1 MHCGMGRIFDRN
13 DWGVDDTEWNDWRWQ
28 LRESWR
34 TGGRVM
40 EALGLDVDSAVCRR
54 YPMQATPHYLS
65 LARTRDV
72 LDPILRQC
80 VATEEEL
87 HGDGASDPFREEAYS
102 PVARLVHRYPDRA
115 LFMTTSRC
123 ATHCRH
129 CMRKR
134 NWQCFDGKPSED
146 VLAAAVDYV
155 SQHHEIREVLISGG
169 DPLTLDDDELSH
181 VLKAFATVDHLEM
194 LRVGSRIPV
203 VMPQRLTESLCDILG
218 GCGKTVWLAAHF
230 NHPAEL
236 SEESRQAVERLLR
249 HGVPVVNQSVLL
261 KGVNDDEET
270 LRLLFT
276 GLLKIKVKPYYL
288 FHGDPIE
295 GTMHFRTG
303 VERGLELMAALRNRV
318 SGMAMPA
325 FSFDLPESGG
335 KIRLEPNDKLEREDG
350 GLAFTSFEGRK
361 IIYK

>member
-1 MHCGMGRIFDRN
+1 MCRVFDRK
-13 DWGVDDTEWNDWRWQ
+13 DWGASDAEWGDWHWQ
-28 LRESWR
+28 LRESWK
-34 TGGRVM
+34 TAGRVM
-40 EALGLDVDSAVCRR
+40 EALGLRADSEVCRR

-65 LARTRDV
+65 LAKTLDV
-72 LDPILRQC
+72 MDPILRQC

-87 HGDGASDPFREEAYS
+87 QGGTPDPFGEEAYS
-102 PVARLVHRYPDRA
+102 PVPRLVHRYPDRA

-134 NWQCFDGKPSED
+134 NWQCFDGKPTED

-155 SQHHEIREVLISGG
+155 AKHREIREILISGG
-169 DPLTLDDDELSH
+169 DPLTLEDDELAH
-181 VLKAFATVDHLEM
+181 VLQAFADIDHVEM
-194 LRVGSRIPV
+194 LRVGSRVPV
-203 VMPQRLTESLCDILG
+203 VMPQRMTESLCDILG

-261 KGVNDDEET
+261 KGVNDDAET

-276 GLLKIKVKPYYL
+276 GLLKMKVKPYYL

>member
-1 MHCGMGRIFDRN
+1 MGRVFDKK
-13 DWGVDDTEWNDWRWQ
+13 DWGVGDTEWNDWRWQ

-34 TGGRVM
+34 TAGKVM
-40 EALGLDVDSAVCRR
+40 EVIGVDMDSEVVRR
-54 YPMQATPHYLS
+54 YPMQATPFYLS
-65 LARTRDV
+65 LAQTRDAM
-72 LDPILRQC
+72 DPILRQC
-80 VATEEEL
+80 VAIEEEL
-87 HGDGASDPFREEAYS
+87 HGDGAADPFCEEAFS
-102 PVARLVHRYPDRA
+102 PVPRLVHRYPDRA

-146 VLAAAVDYV
+146 VLSAAVDYV
-155 SQHHEIREVLISGG
+155 SQHPEIREVLVSGG
-169 DPLTLDDDELSH
+169 DPLTLGDDDLSH

-194 LRVGSRIPV
+194 LRVGSRVPV
-203 VMPQRLTESLCDILG
+203 VMPQRLTESLCDVLG

-236 SEESRQAVERLLR
+236 SEEARDGVERLLR

-276 GLLKIKVKPYYL
+276 GLLKMKVKPYYL

-318 SGMAMPA
+318 SGMALPA
-325 FSFDLPESGG
+325 FSFDLPEGGG
-335 KIRLEPNDKLEREDG
+335 KIRLEPDEKLVKEDG
-350 GLAFTSFEGRK
+350 GLAFTSFEGKR
-361 IIYK
+361 IVYR

>member
-1 MHCGMGRIFDRN
+1 MCRVFDRK
-13 DWGVDDTEWNDWRWQ
+13 DWGVSDAEWGDWHWQ
-28 LRESWR
+28 LRESWK
-34 TGGRVM
+34 TAGRVM
-40 EALGLDVDSAVCRR
+40 EALGLRADSEVCRR

-65 LARTRDV
+65 LAKTLDV
-72 LDPILRQC
+72 MDPILRQC

-87 HGDGASDPFREEAYS
+87 QGGTPDPFGEEAYS
-102 PVARLVHRYPDRA
+102 PVPRLVHRYPDRA

-134 NWQCFDGKPSED
+134 NWQCFDGKPTED

-155 SQHHEIREVLISGG
+155 AKHREIREILISGG
-169 DPLTLDDDELSH
+169 DPLTLEDDELAH
-181 VLKAFATVDHLEM
+181 VLQAFADIDHVEM
-194 LRVGSRIPV
+194 LRVGSRVPV
-203 VMPQRLTESLCDILG
+203 VMPQRMTESLCDILG

-230 NHPAEL
+230 NHPVEL

-261 KGVNDDEET
+261 KGVNDDAET

-276 GLLKIKVKPYYL
+276 GLLKMKVKPYYL

>member
-1 MHCGMGRIFDRN
+1 MCRVFDRK
-13 DWGVDDTEWNDWRWQ
+13 DWGVGDVEWDDWHWQ

-34 TGGRVM
+34 TARRVM
-40 EALGLDVDSAVCRR
+40 EALGLQADSTVCRR

-65 LARTRDV
+65 LAKSLDIM
-72 LDPILRQC
+72 DPILRQC
-80 VATEEEL
+80 VASEEEL
-87 HGDGASDPFREEAYS
+87 QGGTPDPFGEEAYS
-102 PVARLVHRYPDRA
+102 PVPRLVHRYPDRA

-146 VLAAAVDYV
+146 VLSAAVEYV
-155 SQHHEIREVLISGG
+155 SKHREIREILISGG
-169 DPLTLDDDELSH
+169 DPLTLEDDEIVH
-181 VLKAFATVDHLEM
+181 VLKAFATVEHLEM

-203 VMPQRLTESLCDILG
+203 VMPQRLTEALCEILG

-261 KGVNDDEET
+261 KGVNDDVET

-276 GLLKIKVKPYYL
+276 GLLKMKVKPYYL

-335 KIRLEPNDKLEREDG
+335 KIRLEPGCELEREDG
-350 GLAFTSFEGRK
+350 GLAFTSFEGRR

>member
-1 MHCGMGRIFDRN
+1 MCRVFDRK
-13 DWGVDDTEWNDWRWQ
+13 DWGVSDAEWGDWHWQ
-28 LRESWR
+28 LRESWK
-34 TGGRVM
+34 TAGRVM
-40 EALGLDVDSAVCRR
+40 EALGLRADSEVCRR

-65 LARTRDV
+65 LAKTLDV
-72 LDPILRQC
+72 MDPILRQC

-87 HGDGASDPFREEAYS
+87 QGGTPDPFGEEAYS
-102 PVARLVHRYPDRA
+102 PVPRLVHRYPDRA

-134 NWQCFDGKPSED
+134 NWQCFDGKPTED

-155 SQHHEIREVLISGG
+155 AKHREIREILISGG
-169 DPLTLDDDELSH
+169 DPLTLGDDDIAH
-181 VLKAFATVDHLEM
+181 VLTAFATVEHLEM
-194 LRVGSRIPV
+194 LRVGSRVPV
-203 VMPQRLTESLCDILG
+203 VMPQRMTESLCDILG
-218 GCGKTVWLAAHF
+218 GCGKTVWMAAHF
-230 NHPAEL
+230 NHPVEL

-261 KGVNDDEET
+261 KGVNDDAET

-276 GLLKIKVKPYYL
+276 GLLKMKVKPYYL

>member
-1 MHCGMGRIFDRN
+1 MCRVFDRK
-13 DWGVDDTEWNDWRWQ
+13 DWGASDAEWGDWHWQ
-28 LRESWR
+28 LRESWK
-34 TGGRVM
+34 TAGRVM
-40 EALGLDVDSAVCRR
+40 EALGRRADSEVCRR

-65 LARTRDV
+65 LAKTLDV
-72 LDPILRQC
+72 MDPILRQC

-87 HGDGASDPFREEAYS
+87 QGGTPDPFGEEAYS
-102 PVARLVHRYPDRA
+102 PVPRLVHRYPDRA

-134 NWQCFDGKPSED
+134 NWQCFDGKPTED

-155 SQHHEIREVLISGG
+155 TKHREIREILISGG
-169 DPLTLDDDELSH
+169 DPLTLEDDELAH
-181 VLKAFATVDHLEM
+181 VLQAFADIDHLEM
-194 LRVGSRIPV
+194 LRVGSRVPV
-203 VMPQRLTESLCDILG
+203 VIPQRMTESLCDILG

-261 KGVNDDEET
+261 KGVNDDAET

-276 GLLKIKVKPYYL
+276 GLLKMKVKPYYL

>member
-1 MHCGMGRIFDRN
+1 MCRVFDRK
-13 DWGVDDTEWNDWRWQ
+13 DWGVSDAEWGDWHWQ
-28 LRESWR
+28 LRESWK
-34 TGGRVM
+34 TAGRVM
-40 EALGLDVDSAVCRR
+40 EALGLRADSEVCRR

-65 LARTRDV
+65 LAKTLDV
-72 LDPILRQC
+72 MDPILRQC

-87 HGDGASDPFREEAYS
+87 QGGTPDPFGEEAYS
-102 PVARLVHRYPDRA
+102 PVPRLVHRYPDRA

-155 SQHHEIREVLISGG
+155 AKHREIREILISGG
-169 DPLTLDDDELSH
+169 DPLTLGDDDIAH
-181 VLKAFATVDHLEM
+181 VLTAFATVEHLEM
-194 LRVGSRIPV
+194 LRVGSRVPV
-203 VMPQRLTESLCDILG
+203 VMPQRMTESLCDILG

-230 NHPAEL
+230 NHPVEL

-261 KGVNDDEET
+261 KGVNDDAET

-276 GLLKIKVKPYYL
+276 GLLKMKVKPYYL

-335 KIRLEPNDKLEREDG
+335 KIRLEPNDKLERKDG

>member
-1 MHCGMGRIFDRN
+1 MGNVFDRK
-13 DWGVDDTEWNDWRWQ
+13 DWGAGDAEWNDWRWQ

-34 TGGRVM
+34 TAGRVM
-40 EALGLDVDSAVCRR
+40 GALGLDMDSEVCRR
-54 YPMQATPHYLS
+54 YPMQATPFYLS
-65 LARTRDV
+65 LAKTENIM
-72 LDPILRQC
+72 DPILRQC
-80 VATEEEL
+80 VASEEEL
-87 HGDGASDPFREEAYS
+87 NDGGSSDPFGEEAYS
-102 PVARLVHRYPDRA
+102 PVPRLVHRYPDRA

-134 NWQCFDGKPSED
+134 NWQCFEGKPSED

-155 SQHHEIREVLISGG
+155 SKHREIREILISGG
-169 DPLTLDDDELSH
+169 DPLTLGDDDIAH
-181 VLKAFATVDHLEM
+181 VLTAFATVEHLEM
-194 LRVGSRIPV
+194 LRVGSRVPV
-203 VMPQRLTESLCDILG
+203 VMPQRMTESLCDILG

-261 KGVNDDEET
+261 KGVNDDAET

-276 GLLKIKVKPYYL
+276 GLLKMKVKPYYL

>member
-1 MHCGMGRIFDRN
+1 MCRVFDRK
-13 DWGVDDTEWNDWRWQ
+13 DWGVSDAEWGDWHWQ
-28 LRESWR
+28 LRESWK
-34 TGGRVM
+34 TAGRVM
-40 EALGLDVDSAVCRR
+40 EALGFRADSEVCRR

-65 LARTRDV
+65 LAKTLDV
-72 LDPILRQC
+72 MDPILRQC

-87 HGDGASDPFREEAYS
+87 QGGTPDPFGEEAYS
-102 PVARLVHRYPDRA
+102 PVPRLVHRYPDRA

-134 NWQCFDGKPSED
+134 NWQCFDGKPADD

-155 SQHHEIREVLISGG
+155 AKHREIREILISGG
-169 DPLTLDDDELSH
+169 DPLTLGDDDIAH
-181 VLKAFATVDHLEM
+181 VLTAFATVEHLEM
-194 LRVGSRIPV
+194 LRVGSRVPV
-203 VMPQRLTESLCDILG
+203 VMPQRMTESLCDILG

-261 KGVNDDEET
+261 KGVNDDAET

-276 GLLKIKVKPYYL
+276 GLLKMKVKPYYL

>member
-1 MHCGMGRIFDRN
+1 MCRVFDRK
-13 DWGVDDTEWNDWRWQ
+13 DWGASDAEWGDWHWQ
-28 LRESWR
+28 LRESWK
-34 TGGRVM
+34 TAGRVM
-40 EALGLDVDSAVCRR
+40 EALGRRADSEVCRR

-65 LARTRDV
+65 LAKTLDV
-72 LDPILRQC
+72 MDPILRQC

-87 HGDGASDPFREEAYS
+87 QGGTPDPFGEEAYS
-102 PVARLVHRYPDRA
+102 PVPRLVHRYPDRA

-134 NWQCFDGKPSED
+134 NWQCFDGKPTED

-155 SQHHEIREVLISGG
+155 AKHREIREILISGG
-169 DPLTLDDDELSH
+169 DPLTLGDDDIAH
-181 VLKAFATVDHLEM
+181 VLTAFATVEHLEM
-194 LRVGSRIPV
+194 LRVGSRVPV
-203 VMPQRLTESLCDILG
+203 VMPQRMTESLCDILG

-261 KGVNDDEET
+261 KGVNDDAET

-276 GLLKIKVKPYYL
+276 GLLKMKVKPYYL

-350 GLAFTSFEGRK
+350 GLAFTNFEGRK

>member
-1 MHCGMGRIFDRN
+1 MCRVFDRK
-13 DWGVDDTEWNDWRWQ
+13 DWGVSDAEWGDWHWQ
-28 LRESWR
+28 LRESWK
-34 TGGRVM
+34 TAGRVM
-40 EALGLDVDSAVCRR
+40 EALGRRADSEVCRR

-65 LARTRDV
+65 LAKTLDV
-72 LDPILRQC
+72 MDPILRQC

-87 HGDGASDPFREEAYS
+87 QGGTPDPFGEEAYS
-102 PVARLVHRYPDRA
+102 PVPRLVHRYPDRA

-134 NWQCFDGKPSED
+134 NWQCFDGKPTED

-155 SQHHEIREVLISGG
+155 AKHREIREILISGG
-169 DPLTLDDDELSH
+169 DPLTLGDDDIAH
-181 VLKAFATVDHLEM
+181 VLTAFATVEHLEM
-194 LRVGSRIPV
+194 LRVGSRVPV
-203 VMPQRLTESLCDILG
+203 VMPQRMTESLCDILG

-230 NHPAEL
+230 NHPVEL

-261 KGVNDDEET
+261 KGVNDDAET

-276 GLLKIKVKPYYL
+276 GLLKMKVKPYYL

-350 GLAFTSFEGRK
+350 GLAFTNFEGRK

>member
-1 MHCGMGRIFDRN
+1 MCSVFGRK
-13 DWGVDDTEWNDWRWQ
+13 DWGVGDAEWSDWHWQ

-34 TGGRVM
+34 TAKRVM
-40 EALGLDVDSAVCRR
+40 DALGLQTDSEVCRR
-54 YPMQATPHYLS
+54 YPMQATPFYLC
-65 LARTRDV
+65 LARV
-72 LDPILRQC
+72 ANIMDPILRQC
-80 VATEEEL
+80 VASEEEL
-87 HGDGASDPFREEAYS
+87 QGGTPDPFGEEAYS
-102 PVARLVHRYPDRA
+102 PVPRLVHRYTDRA

-146 VLAAAVDYV
+146 VLSSAVDYV
-155 SQHHEIREVLISGG
+155 SKHREIREILISGG
-169 DPLTLDDDELSH
+169 DPLTLEDDEIAH
-181 VLKAFATVDHLEM
+181 VLKAFAMVEHLEM

-203 VMPQRLTESLCDILG
+203 VMPQRLTESLCEILG

-236 SEESRQAVERLLR
+236 SEESRLAVERLLR

-261 KGVNDDEET
+261 KGVNDDAET

-276 GLLKIKVKPYYL
+276 GLLKMKVKPYYL

-303 VERGLELMAALRNRV
+303 VERGLELMAELRNRV
-318 SGMAMPA
+318 SGMAIPA

-335 KIRLEPNDKLEREDG
+335 KIRLEPGCELEREDG
-350 GLAFTSFEGRK
+350 GLAFTSFEGRR

>member
-1 MHCGMGRIFDRN
+1 MCRVFDRK
-13 DWGVDDTEWNDWRWQ
+13 DWGVSDAEWGDWHWQ
-28 LRESWR
+28 LRESWK
-34 TGGRVM
+34 TAGRVM
-40 EALGLDVDSAVCRR
+40 DALGLRADSEVCRR

-65 LARTRDV
+65 LAKTLDV
-72 LDPILRQC
+72 MDPILRQC
-80 VATEEEL
+80 VAIEEEL
-87 HGDGASDPFREEAYS
+87 QGGTPDPFGEEAYS
-102 PVARLVHRYPDRA
+102 PVPRLVHRYPDRA

-146 VLAAAVDYV
+146 VLSAAVDYV
-155 SQHHEIREVLISGG
+155 SKHPEIREILISGG
-169 DPLTLDDDELSH
+169 DPLTLGDDDIAH
-181 VLKAFATVDHLEM
+181 VLTAFATVEHLEM
-194 LRVGSRIPV
+194 LRVGSRVPV
-203 VMPQRLTESLCDILG
+203 VMPQRMTESLCDILG

-230 NHPAEL
+230 NHPVEL

-261 KGVNDDEET
+261 KGVNDDAET

-276 GLLKIKVKPYYL
+276 GLLKMKVKPYYL

>member
-1 MHCGMGRIFDRN
+1 MCRVFDRK
-13 DWGVDDTEWNDWRWQ
+13 DWGVSDAEWGDWHWQ
-28 LRESWR
+28 LRESWK
-34 TGGRVM
+34 TAGRVM
-40 EALGLDVDSAVCRR
+40 EALGLRADSEVCRR

-65 LARTRDV
+65 LAKTLDV
-72 LDPILRQC
+72 MDPILRQC

-87 HGDGASDPFREEAYS
+87 QGGTPDPFGEEAYS
-102 PVARLVHRYPDRA
+102 PVPRLVHRYPDRA

-134 NWQCFDGKPSED
+134 NWQCFDGKPTED

-155 SQHHEIREVLISGG
+155 AKHREIREILISGG
-169 DPLTLDDDELSH
+169 DPLTLEDDELAH
-181 VLKAFATVDHLEM
+181 VLQAFADIDHLEM
-194 LRVGSRIPV
+194 LRVGSRVPV
-203 VMPQRLTESLCDILG
+203 VMPQRMTESLCDILG

-230 NHPAEL
+230 NHPVEL

-261 KGVNDDEET
+261 KGVNDDAET

-276 GLLKIKVKPYYL
+276 GLLKMKVKPYYL

>member
-1 MHCGMGRIFDRN
+1 MCRVFDRK
-13 DWGVDDTEWNDWRWQ
+13 DWGVSDADWGDWHWQ
-28 LRESWR
+28 LRESWK
-34 TGGRVM
+34 TAGRVM
-40 EALGLDVDSAVCRR
+40 EALGLRADSEVCRR

-65 LARTRDV
+65 LAKTADV
-72 LDPILRQC
+72 MDPILRQC

-87 HGDGASDPFREEAYS
+87 QGGTPDPFREEEYS
-102 PVARLVHRYPDRA
+102 PVPRLVHRYPDRA

-134 NWQCFDGKPSED
+134 NWQCFDGKPTED

-155 SQHHEIREVLISGG
+155 SKHREIREILISGG
-169 DPLTLDDDELSH
+169 DPLTLGDDDIAH
-181 VLKAFATVDHLEM
+181 VLEAFATVEHLEM

-236 SEESRQAVERLLR
+236 SEESRQGVERLLR

-261 KGVNDDEET
+261 KGVNDDAET

-276 GLLKIKVKPYYL
+276 GLLKMKVKPYYL

-335 KIRLEPNDKLEREDG
+335 KIRLEPNAKLEREDG

>member
-1 MHCGMGRIFDRN
+1 MCRVFDRK
-13 DWGVDDTEWNDWRWQ
+13 DWGVSDAEWGDWHWQ
-28 LRESWR
+28 LRESWKTAR
-34 TGGRVM
+34 RVM
-40 EALGLDVDSAVCRR
+40 EALGRRADSEVCRR

-65 LARTRDV
+65 LAKTLDV
-72 LDPILRQC
+72 MDPILRQC
-80 VATEEEL
+80 VATGEEL
-87 HGDGASDPFREEAYS
+87 QGGTPDPFGEEAYS
-102 PVARLVHRYPDRA
+102 PVPRLVHRYPDRA
-115 LFMTTSRC
+115 LFMTTSCC

-134 NWQCFDGKPSED
+134 NWQCFDGKPTED

-155 SQHHEIREVLISGG
+155 AKHREIREILISGG
-169 DPLTLDDDELSH
+169 DPLTLEDDELAH
-181 VLKAFATVDHLEM
+181 VLQAFADIDHVEM
-194 LRVGSRIPV
+194 LRVGSRVPV
-203 VMPQRLTESLCDILG
+203 VMPQRMTESLCDILG

-236 SEESRQAVERLLR
+236 SEESRQGVERLLR

-261 KGVNDDEET
+261 KGVNDDAET

-276 GLLKIKVKPYYL
+276 GLLKMKVKPYYL

>member
-1 MHCGMGRIFDRN
+1 MCRVFDRK
-13 DWGVDDTEWNDWRWQ
+13 DWGVSDAEWGDWHWQ
-28 LRESWR
+28 LRESWK
-34 TGGRVM
+34 TAGRVM
-40 EALGLDVDSAVCRR
+40 EALGLRADSEVCRR

-65 LARTRDV
+65 LAKTLDV
-72 LDPILRQC
+72 MDPILRQC

-87 HGDGASDPFREEAYS
+87 QGGTPDPFGEEAYS
-102 PVARLVHRYPDRA
+102 PVPRLVHRYPDRA

-134 NWQCFDGKPSED
+134 NWQCFDVKPTED

-155 SQHHEIREVLISGG
+155 AKHREIREILISGG
-169 DPLTLDDDELSH
+169 DPLTLEDDELAH
-181 VLKAFATVDHLEM
+181 VLQAFADIDHVEM
-194 LRVGSRIPV
+194 LRVGSRVPV
-203 VMPQRLTESLCDILG
+203 VMPQRMTESLCDILG

-230 NHPAEL
+230 NHPVEL

-261 KGVNDDEET
+261 KGVNDDAET

-276 GLLKIKVKPYYL
+276 GLLKMKVKPYYL

>member
-1 MHCGMGRIFDRN
+1 MCRVFDRK
-13 DWGVDDTEWNDWRWQ
+13 DWGVSDAEWGDWHWQ
-28 LRESWR
+28 LRESWK
-34 TGGRVM
+34 TAGRVM
-40 EALGLDVDSAVCRR
+40 EALGLRADSEVCRR

-65 LARTRDV
+65 LAKTLDV
-72 LDPILRQC
+72 MDPILRQC
-80 VATEEEL
+80 VATKEEL
-87 HGDGASDPFREEAYS
+87 QGGTPDPFGEEAYS
-102 PVARLVHRYPDRA
+102 PVPRLVHRYPDRA

-134 NWQCFDGKPSED
+134 NWQCFDGKPTED

-155 SQHHEIREVLISGG
+155 AKHREIREILISGG
-169 DPLTLDDDELSH
+169 DPLTLEDDELAH
-181 VLKAFATVDHLEM
+181 VLQAFADIDHVEM
-194 LRVGSRIPV
+194 LRVGSRVPV
-203 VMPQRLTESLCDILG
+203 VMPQRMTESLCDILG

-230 NHPAEL
+230 NHPVEL

-261 KGVNDDEET
+261 KGVNDDAET

-276 GLLKIKVKPYYL
+276 GLLKMKVKPYYL

>member
-1 MHCGMGRIFDRN
+1 MCRVFDRK
-13 DWGVDDTEWNDWRWQ
+13 DWGVSDAEWGDWHWQ
-28 LRESWR
+28 LRESWK
-34 TGGRVM
+34 TAGRVM
-40 EALGLDVDSAVCRR
+40 EALGLRADSEVCRR

-65 LARTRDV
+65 LAKTLDV
-72 LDPILRQC
+72 MDPILRQC

-87 HGDGASDPFREEAYS
+87 QGGTPDPFGEEAYS
-102 PVARLVHRYPDRA
+102 PVPRLVHRYPDRA

-155 SQHHEIREVLISGG
+155 AKHREIREILISGG
-169 DPLTLDDDELSH
+169 DPLTLEDDELAH
-181 VLKAFATVDHLEM
+181 VLQAFADIDHVEM
-194 LRVGSRIPV
+194 LRVGSRVPV
-203 VMPQRLTESLCDILG
+203 VMPQRMTESLCDILG

-261 KGVNDDEET
+261 KGVNDDAET

-276 GLLKIKVKPYYL
+276 GLLKMKVKPYYL

-303 VERGLELMAALRNRV
+303 VERGLELMAELRNRV

-350 GLAFTSFEGRK
+350 GYAFTSFEGRK

>member
-1 MHCGMGRIFDRN
+1 MCRVFDRK
-13 DWGVDDTEWNDWRWQ
+13 DWGVSDAEWGDWHWQ
-28 LRESWR
+28 LRESWK
-34 TGGRVM
+34 TAGRVM
-40 EALGLDVDSAVCRR
+40 EALGLRADSEVCRR

-65 LARTRDV
+65 LAKTLDV
-72 LDPILRQC
+72 MDPILRQC

-87 HGDGASDPFREEAYS
+87 QGGTPDPFGEEAYS
-102 PVARLVHRYPDRA
+102 PVPRLVHRYPDRA

-134 NWQCFDGKPSED
+134 NWQCFDGKPTED

-155 SQHHEIREVLISGG
+155 AKHREIREILISGG
-169 DPLTLDDDELSH
+169 DPLTLGDDDIAH
-181 VLKAFATVDHLEM
+181 VLTAFATVEHLEM
-194 LRVGSRIPV
+194 LRVGSRVPV
-203 VMPQRLTESLCDILG
+203 VMPQRMTESLCDILG

-230 NHPAEL
+230 NHPVEL

-261 KGVNDDEET
+261 KGVNDDAET

-276 GLLKIKVKPYYL
+276 GLLKMKVKPYYL

-325 FSFDLPESGG
+325 FSFDLPEGGG
-335 KIRLEPNDKLEREDG
+335 KIRLEPDDKLEQVDG
-350 GLAFTSFEGRK
+350 GLAFMSFEGRR
-361 IIYK
+361 IVYR

>member
-1 MHCGMGRIFDRN
+1 MCRVFDRK
-13 DWGVDDTEWNDWRWQ
+13 DWGVSDAEWGDWHWQ
-28 LRESWR
+28 LRESWK
-34 TGGRVM
+34 TAGRVM
-40 EALGLDVDSAVCRR
+40 EALGRRADSEVCRR

-65 LARTRDV
+65 LAKTLDV
-72 LDPILRQC
+72 MDPILRQC

-87 HGDGASDPFREEAYS
+87 QGGTPDPFGEEAYS
-102 PVARLVHRYPDRA
+102 PVPRLVHRYPDRA

-146 VLAAAVDYV
+146 VLSAAVEYV
-155 SQHHEIREVLISGG
+155 SKHREIREILISGG
-169 DPLTLDDDELSH
+169 DPLTLEDDEIVH
-181 VLKAFATVDHLEM
+181 VLKAFATVEHLEM

-203 VMPQRLTESLCDILG
+203 VMPQRLTEALCEILG

-261 KGVNDDEET
+261 KGVNDDVET

-276 GLLKIKVKPYYL
+276 GLLKMKVKPYYL

-335 KIRLEPNDKLEREDG
+335 KIRLEPGCELEREDG
-350 GLAFTSFEGRK
+350 GLAFTSFEGRR

>member
-1 MHCGMGRIFDRN
+1 MCRVFDRK
-13 DWGVDDTEWNDWRWQ
+13 DWGASDAEWGDWHWQ
-28 LRESWR
+28 LRESWK
-34 TGGRVM
+34 TAGRVM
-40 EALGLDVDSAVCRR
+40 DALGLRADSEVCRR

-65 LARTRDV
+65 LAKTLDV
-72 LDPILRQC
+72 MDPILRQC

-87 HGDGASDPFREEAYS
+87 QGGTPDPFGEEAYS
-102 PVARLVHRYPDRA
+102 PVPRLVHRYPDRA

-134 NWQCFDGKPSED
+134 NWQCFDGKPTED

-155 SQHHEIREVLISGG
+155 AKHREIREILISGG
-169 DPLTLDDDELSH
+169 DPLTLEDDELAH
-181 VLKAFATVDHLEM
+181 VLQAFADIDHLEM
-194 LRVGSRIPV
+194 LRVGSRVPV
-203 VMPQRLTESLCDILG
+203 VMPQRMTESLCDILG

-230 NHPAEL
+230 NHPVEL

-261 KGVNDDEET
+261 KGVNDDAET

-276 GLLKIKVKPYYL
+276 GLLKMKVKPYYL

>member
-1 MHCGMGRIFDRN
+1 MCRVFDRK
-13 DWGVDDTEWNDWRWQ
+13 DWGVSDAEWGDWHWQ
-28 LRESWR
+28 LRESWK
-34 TGGRVM
+34 TAGRVM
-40 EALGLDVDSAVCRR
+40 EALGLRADSEVCRR

-65 LARTRDV
+65 LAKTLDV
-72 LDPILRQC
+72 MDPILRQC

-87 HGDGASDPFREEAYS
+87 QGGTPDPFGEEAYS
-102 PVARLVHRYPDRA
+102 PVPRLVHRYPDRA

-134 NWQCFDGKPSED
+134 NWQCFDGKPTED

-155 SQHHEIREVLISGG
+155 AKHREIREILISGG
-169 DPLTLDDDELSH
+169 DPLTLGDDDIAH
-181 VLKAFATVDHLEM
+181 VLTAFATVEHLEM
-194 LRVGSRIPV
+194 LRVGSRVPV
-203 VMPQRLTESLCDILG
+203 VMPQRMTESLCDILG

-230 NHPAEL
+230 THPAEL

-261 KGVNDDEET
+261 KGVNDDAET

-276 GLLKIKVKPYYL
+276 GLLKMKVKPYYL

>member
-1 MHCGMGRIFDRN
+1 MCRVFDRK
-13 DWGVDDTEWNDWRWQ
+13 DWNVDDAEWGDWHWQ
-28 LRESWR
+28 LRESWK
-34 TGGRVM
+34 TAGRVM
-40 EALGLDVDSAVCRR
+40 EALGRRADSEVCRR

-65 LARTRDV
+65 LAKTLDV
-72 LDPILRQC
+72 MDPILRQC

-87 HGDGASDPFREEAYS
+87 QGGTPDPFGEEAYS
-102 PVARLVHRYPDRA
+102 PVPRLVHRYPDRA

-134 NWQCFDGKPSED
+134 NWQCFDGNPSED

-155 SQHHEIREVLISGG
+155 AKHREIREILISGG
-169 DPLTLDDDELSH
+169 DPLTLGDDDIAH
-181 VLKAFATVDHLEM
+181 VLTAFATVEHLEM
-194 LRVGSRIPV
+194 LRVGSRVPV
-203 VMPQRLTESLCDILG
+203 VMPQRMTESLCDILG

-230 NHPAEL
+230 NHPVEL

-261 KGVNDDEET
+261 KGVNDDAET

-276 GLLKIKVKPYYL
+276 GLLKMKVKPYYL

-335 KIRLEPNDKLEREDG
+335 KIRLEPNDKLEQVDG

>member
-1 MHCGMGRIFDRN
+1 MCRVFDRK
-13 DWGVDDTEWNDWRWQ
+13 DWGVSDAEWGDWHWQ
-28 LRESWR
+28 LRESWK
-34 TGGRVM
+34 TAGRVM
-40 EALGLDVDSAVCRR
+40 EALGLRADSEVCRR

-65 LARTRDV
+65 LAKTLDV

-87 HGDGASDPFREEAYS
+87 QGGTPDPFGEEAYS
-102 PVARLVHRYPDRA
+102 PVPRLVHRYPDRA

-134 NWQCFDGKPSED
+134 NWQCFDGKPTED

-155 SQHHEIREVLISGG
+155 AKHREIREILISGG
-169 DPLTLDDDELSH
+169 DPLTLGDDDIAH
-181 VLKAFATVDHLEM
+181 VRTAFATVEHLEM
-194 LRVGSRIPV
+194 LRVGSRVPV
-203 VMPQRLTESLCDILG
+203 VMPQRMTESLCDILG

-230 NHPAEL
+230 NHPVEL

-261 KGVNDDEET
+261 KGVNDDAET

-276 GLLKIKVKPYYL
+276 GLLKMKVKPYYL

>member
-1 MHCGMGRIFDRN
+1 MGNVFDRK
-13 DWGVDDTEWNDWRWQ
+13 DWGVGDAEWNDWRWQ

-34 TGGRVM
+34 TAGRVM
-40 EALGLDVDSAVCRR
+40 DALGLDKDSEVCRR
-54 YPMQATPHYLS
+54 YPMQATPFYLS
-65 LARTRDV
+65 LAMTEDIM
-72 LDPILRQC
+72 DPILRQC
-80 VATEEEL
+80 VASEDEL
-87 HGDGASDPFREEAYS
+87 TGGGAADPFGEEAYS
-102 PVARLVHRYPDRA
+102 PVERLVHRYPDRA

-146 VLAAAVDYV
+146 VLGAAVDYV
-155 SQHHEIREVLISGG
+155 SKHREIREILISGG
-169 DPLTLDDDELSH
+169 DPLTLDDDDIAH

-194 LRVGSRIPV
+194 LRIGSRVPV

-236 SEESRQAVERLLR
+236 SDESRQAVERLLR

-261 KGVNDDEET
+261 KGVNDDAET

-276 GLLKIKVKPYYL
+276 GLLKMKVKPYYL

-335 KIRLEPNDKLEREDG
+335 KIRLEPGCELEKAGDG
-350 GLAFTSFEGRK
+350 YVFTSFEGRK
-361 IIYK
+361 VIYK

>member
-1 MHCGMGRIFDRN
+1 MCRVFDRN
-13 DWGVDDTEWNDWRWQ
+13 DWGVSDAEWGDWHWQ
-28 LRESWR
+28 LRESWK
-34 TGGRVM
+34 TAGRVM
-40 EALGLDVDSAVCRR
+40 EALGLRADSEVCRR

-65 LARTRDV
+65 LAKTLDV
-72 LDPILRQC
+72 MDPILRQC

-87 HGDGASDPFREEAYS
+87 QGGTPDPFGEEAYS
-102 PVARLVHRYPDRA
+102 PVPRLVHRYPDRA

-134 NWQCFDGKPSED
+134 NWQCFDGKPTED

-155 SQHHEIREVLISGG
+155 AKHREIREILISGG
-169 DPLTLDDDELSH
+169 DPLTLGDDDIAH
-181 VLKAFATVDHLEM
+181 VLTAFATVEHLEM
-194 LRVGSRIPV
+194 LRVGSRVPV
-203 VMPQRLTESLCDILG
+203 VMPQRMTESLCDILG

-230 NHPAEL
+230 NHPVEL

-261 KGVNDDEET
+261 KGVNDDAET

-276 GLLKIKVKPYYL
+276 GLLKMKVKPYYL

>member
-1 MHCGMGRIFDRN
+1 MCRVFDRK
-13 DWGVDDTEWNDWRWQ
+13 DWGVGDAEWDDWHWQ

-34 TGGRVM
+34 TARRVM
-40 EALGLDVDSAVCRR
+40 ETLGLQADSEVCRR

-65 LARTRDV
+65 LARSLDV
-72 LDPILRQC
+72 MDPVLRQC
-80 VATEEEL
+80 VASIEEL
-87 HGDGASDPFREEAYS
+87 QGGTPDPFGEEAYS
-102 PVARLVHRYPDRA
+102 PVPRLVHRYPDRA

-134 NWQCFDGKPSED
+134 NWQCFEGKPSED
-146 VLAAAVDYV
+146 VLSAAVDYV
-155 SQHHEIREVLISGG
+155 SKHHEIREILISGG
-169 DPLTLDDDELSH
+169 DPLTLEDDEIAH
-181 VLKAFATVDHLEM
+181 VLKAFATVEHLEM
-194 LRVGSRIPV
+194 LRVGSRVPV
-203 VMPQRLTESLCDILG
+203 VMPQRLTESLCEILG

-261 KGVNDDEET
+261 KGVNDDAET

-276 GLLKIKVKPYYL
+276 GLLKMKVKPYYL

-303 VERGLELMAALRNRV
+303 VERGLELMAELRNRV

-350 GLAFTSFEGRK
+350 GYAFTSFEGRK

>member
-1 MHCGMGRIFDRN
+1 MCRVFDRK
-13 DWGVDDTEWNDWRWQ
+13 DWGVSDAEWGDWHWQ
-28 LRESWR
+28 LRESWK
-34 TGGRVM
+34 TAGQVM
-40 EALGLDVDSAVCRR
+40 DALGLRADSEVCRR

-65 LARTRDV
+65 LAKTLDV
-72 LDPILRQC
+72 MDPILRQC

-87 HGDGASDPFREEAYS
+87 QGGTPDPFGEEAYS
-102 PVARLVHRYPDRA
+102 PVPRLVHRYPDRA

-134 NWQCFDGKPSED
+134 NWQCFDGNPSED

-155 SQHHEIREVLISGG
+155 AKHREIREILISGG
-169 DPLTLDDDELSH
+169 DPLTLEDDELAH
-181 VLKAFATVDHLEM
+181 VLQAFADIDHLEM
-194 LRVGSRIPV
+194 LRVGSRVPV
-203 VMPQRLTESLCDILG
+203 VMPQRMTESLCDILG

-230 NHPAEL
+230 NHPVEL

-261 KGVNDDEET
+261 KGVNDDAET

-276 GLLKIKVKPYYL
+276 GLLKMKVKPYYL
-288 FHGDPIE
+288 FHGDPID

>member
-1 MHCGMGRIFDRN
+1 VG
-13 DWGVDDTEWNDWRWQ
+13 
-28 LRESWR
+28 
-34 TGGRVM
+34 
-40 EALGLDVDSAVCRR
+40 
-54 YPMQATPHYLS
+54 
-65 LARTRDV
+65 
-72 LDPILRQC
+72 
-80 VATEEEL
+80 
-87 HGDGASDPFREEAYS
+87 
-102 PVARLVHRYPDRA
+102 
-115 LFMTTSRC
+115 
-123 ATHCRH
+123 
-129 CMRKR
+129 
-134 NWQCFDGKPSED
+134 
-146 VLAAAVDYV
+146 AAVDYV
-155 SQHHEIREVLISGG
+155 SKHREIREILISGG
-169 DPLTLDDDELSH
+169 DPLTLDDDDIAH

-194 LRVGSRIPV
+194 LRVGSRVPV

-218 GCGKTVWLAAHF
+218 SCGKTVWLAAHF

-276 GLLKIKVKPYYL
+276 GLLKMKVKPYYL

-303 VERGLELMAALRNRV
+303 VKRGLELMAALRNRV

-335 KIRLEPNDKLEREDG
+335 KIRLEPGCELEKAGDG
-350 GLAFTSFEGRK
+350 YAFTSFEGRK
-361 IIYK
+361 VIYK

>member
-1 MHCGMGRIFDRN
+1 MCGVFDKKAWDR
-13 DWGVDDTEWNDWRWQ
+13 GDTEWNDWHWQ

-34 TGGRVM
+34 AEELVSK
-40 EALGLDVDSAVCRR
+40 ALGRRPDPATCRR
-54 YPMQATPHYLS
+54 YPMQATPHYLC
-65 LARTRDV
+65 LAQRAD
-72 LDPILRQC
+72 LMDPILRQC
-80 VATEEEL
+80 VAIMDERQC
-87 HGDGASDPFREEAYS
+87 GGSSDPFGEEAYS
-102 PVARLVHRYPDRA
+102 PVPRLVHRYPDRA

-146 VLAAAVDYV
+146 VLSAAVDYV
-155 SQHHEIREVLISGG
+155 SQHHEIREILISGG
-169 DPLTLDDDELSH
+169 DPLTLEDDELAH
-181 VLKAFATVDHLEM
+181 VLQAFADIDHVEM
-194 LRVGSRIPV
+194 LRIGSRVPV
-203 VMPQRLTESLCDILG
+203 VMPQRLTDSLCGVLES
-218 GCGKTVWLAAHF
+218 CGKTVWVASHF
-230 NHPAEL
+230 NHPVEL

-261 KGVNDDEET
+261 KGVNDDAET

-276 GLLKIKVKPYYL
+276 GLLKMKVKPYYL

-303 VERGLELMAALRNRV
+303 VERGLELMAALRDRV

-325 FSFDLPESGG
+325 FSFDLPENGG
-335 KIRLEPNDKLEREDG
+335 KIRLEPGCELEKDG
-350 GLAFTSFEGRK
+350 EGFAFTSFEGKR
-361 IIYK
+361 IVYK

>member
-1 MHCGMGRIFDRN
+1 MCRVFDRK
-13 DWGVDDTEWNDWRWQ
+13 DWGVSDAEWGDWHWQ
-28 LRESWR
+28 LRESWK
-34 TGGRVM
+34 TAGRVM
-40 EALGLDVDSAVCRR
+40 EALGLRADSEVCRR

-65 LARTRDV
+65 LAKTLDV
-72 LDPILRQC
+72 MDPILRQC
-80 VATEEEL
+80 VATKEEL
-87 HGDGASDPFREEAYS
+87 QGGTPDPFGEEAYS
-102 PVARLVHRYPDRA
+102 PVPRLVHRYPDRA

-134 NWQCFDGKPSED
+134 NWQCFDGKPTED

-155 SQHHEIREVLISGG
+155 AKHREIREILISGG
-169 DPLTLDDDELSH
+169 DPLTLEDDELAH
-181 VLKAFATVDHLEM
+181 VLQAFADIDHVEM
-194 LRVGSRIPV
+194 LRVGSRVPV
-203 VMPQRLTESLCDILG
+203 VMPQRMTESLCDILG

-261 KGVNDDEET
+261 KGVNDDAET

-276 GLLKIKVKPYYL
+276 GLLKMKVKPYYL

>member
-1 MHCGMGRIFDRN
+1 MCRVFDRK
-13 DWGVDDTEWNDWRWQ
+13 DWGVSDAEWGDWHWQ
-28 LRESWR
+28 LRESWK
-34 TGGRVM
+34 TAGRVM
-40 EALGLDVDSAVCRR
+40 DALGLRADSEVCRR

-65 LARTRDV
+65 LAKTLDV
-72 LDPILRQC
+72 MDPILRQC
-80 VATEEEL
+80 VAIEEEL
-87 HGDGASDPFREEAYS
+87 QGGTPDPFGEEAYS
-102 PVARLVHRYPDRA
+102 PVPRLVHRYPDRA

-146 VLAAAVDYV
+146 VLSAAVDYV
-155 SQHHEIREVLISGG
+155 SKHPEIREILISGG
-169 DPLTLDDDELSH
+169 DPLTLGDDDIAH
-181 VLKAFATVDHLEM
+181 VLTAFATVDHLEM
-194 LRVGSRIPV
+194 LRVGSRVPV
-203 VMPQRLTESLCDILG
+203 VMPQL
-218 GCGKTVWLAAHF
+218 
-230 NHPAEL
+230 NHPVEL

-261 KGVNDDEET
+261 KGVNDDAET

-276 GLLKIKVKPYYL
+276 GLLKMKVKPYYL

>member
-1 MHCGMGRIFDRN
+1 MCRVFDRKN
-13 DWGVDDTEWNDWRWQ
+13 WGVDEAEWDDWHWQ

-34 TGGRVM
+34 TAGRVM
-40 EALGLDVDSAVCRR
+40 EALGLDKNSEVCRR
-54 YPMQATPHYLS
+54 YPMQVTPHYLS
-65 LARTRDV
+65 LAKTRDIM
-72 LDPILRQC
+72 DPILRQC
-80 VATEEEL
+80 VASEDEL
-87 HGDGASDPFREEAYS
+87 HGDGASDPFGEEAYS
-102 PVARLVHRYPDRA
+102 PVPRLVHRYPDRA

-146 VLAAAVDYV
+146 VLKAAVEYV
-155 SQHHEIREVLISGG
+155 LKHREIREILISGG
-169 DPLTLDDDELSH
+169 DPLTLEDDEIAH
-181 VLKAFATVDHLEM
+181 VLKAFATVGHLEM
-194 LRVGSRIPV
+194 LRIGSRVPV
-203 VMPQRLTESLCDILG
+203 VMPQRLTESLCEILG
-218 GCGKTVWLAAHF
+218 GCGKTVWLATHF
-230 NHPAEL
+230 NHPSEL
-236 SEESRQAVERLLR
+236 SDESCQGVERLLR

-261 KGVNDDEET
+261 KGVNDDAET

-276 GLLKIKVKPYYL
+276 GLLKMKVKPYYL

-303 VERGLELMAALRNRV
+303 VKRGLELMAELRNRV

-335 KIRLEPNDKLEREDG
+335 KIRLEPGCELEREDG
-350 GLAFTSFEGRK
+350 GFAFTSFEGRR
-361 IIYK
+361 IVYR